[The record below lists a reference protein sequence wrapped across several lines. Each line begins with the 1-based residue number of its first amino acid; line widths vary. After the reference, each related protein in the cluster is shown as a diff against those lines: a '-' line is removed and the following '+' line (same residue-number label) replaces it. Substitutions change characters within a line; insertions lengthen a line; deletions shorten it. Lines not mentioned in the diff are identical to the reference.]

1 MAIPKTHE
9 LETQRERETKR
20 RGENEIKS
28 KKGWIENP
36 RSAAACGYGDSAE
49 IRGQSDGG
57 GTVFGSDSGDGDNDN
72 DDDEE
77 REKNES
83 ARKREREKEI
93 NKKIIG

>member
-1 MAIPKTHE
+1 M
-9 LETQRERETKR
+9 QRERETKR
-20 RGENEIKS
+20 RRENERKS
-28 KKGWIENP
+28 KKECIEST

-83 ARKREREKEI
+83 ARKREREI
-93 NKKIIG
+93 NKK